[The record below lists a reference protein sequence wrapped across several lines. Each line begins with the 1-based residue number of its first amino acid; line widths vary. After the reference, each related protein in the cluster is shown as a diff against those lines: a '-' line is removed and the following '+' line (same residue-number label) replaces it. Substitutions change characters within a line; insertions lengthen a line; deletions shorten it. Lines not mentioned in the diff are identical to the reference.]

1 MMQVKKTG
9 AKVIGCLILLILLTS
24 CGKTN
29 EQDLVELKEDDY
41 KSSRIVEID
50 LQPAEDQGLPAKSY
64 TTEARLLAVG
74 DVMMHGYQIIAGYD
88 KETDTYNFDHFFT
101 HVKDLL
107 AEGDWVIA
115 NLETTTAGKEQK
127 FTGYPMFNAP
137 VEIID
142 ALKEAGFNIVTHAN
156 NHTMDRYELGV
167 IRTRDALEERG
178 LYTTGT
184 ARTPEEREEILLVEK
199 NGITLAVLAYTYGTN
214 GIPIPNGKDYLVNLI
229 DQEKIIE
236 DIQKARE
243 LDADV
248 VAVSLHFGIEYQLNP
263 NQEQI
268 ELAHNLIEAGADI
281 ILGSHPHVVQPY
293 EIIEM
298 RDENGKIRKGVII
311 YSMGNFISAQVGVER
326 NLGLIFGLTIRKT
339 MPEGTIEIDD
349 ITVIPTWVHRY
360 KSGGKDQFRV
370 LPIEKVLENQDDEL
384 LTPQDYKNLESYL
397 RQISDQ
403 VLKLVNKND
412 EIER

>member
-1 MMQVKKTG
+1 MQVKKIG
-9 AKVIGCLILLILLTS
+9 AWSIIVMLLFLLTS
-24 CGKTN
+24 CSQSHD
-29 EQDLVELKEDDY
+29 QDLVEIHEKDY
-41 KSSRIVEID
+41 HSSRIVEID
-50 LQPAEDQGLPAKSY
+50 IQSKEDPQPSVPTF

-74 DVMMHGYQIIAGYD
+74 DIMMHGYQIIAGYN
-88 KETDTYNFDHFFT
+88 KETDTYNFDHFFS
-101 HVKDLL
+101 HVKDIL

-184 ARTPEEREEILLVEK
+184 ARSPEEREQILLVEK

-214 GIPIPNGKDYLVNLI
+214 GIPIPQGKDYLVNLI
-229 DQEKIIE
+229 DEERIIE
-236 DIQKARE
+236 DIEMAKK
-243 LDADV
+243 LNADV

-263 NQEQI
+263 NKEQI

-293 EIIEM
+293 EVIEVQ
-298 RDENGKIRKGVII
+298 DEQGNVRKGVII

-326 NLGLIFGLTIRKT
+326 NLGLIFGLTIRKQ
-339 MPEGTIEIDD
+339 MPEGTIEIDE
-349 ITVIPTWVHRY
+349 ITTIPTWVHRY

-370 LPIEKVLENQDDEL
+370 LPIEQVLAQQEDEL
-384 LTPQDYKNLESYL
+384 LTSQDYKNLEKYL
-397 RQISDQ
+397 RQISEH
-403 VLKLVNKND
+403 VISLMNKD
-412 EIER
+412 EKIER